1 MDQPTGIAVAPPG
14 STVRSTRSCRFG
26 PLSAPL
32 GFSLV
37 EVLIAT
43 GLLATAMASLA
54 HLFAIATRA
63 NMEAGDTTWATV
75 LAMQKI
81 EELRAGPFPALQ
93 QSVDYLGP
101 GGNRLDDP
109 GATRRA
115 YTRHWWIEPLP
126 SAPDTIVMITVAV
139 SRYRHGDADESDAAA
154 GQRDGAR
161 LVTLLARRVP

>member
-1 MDQPTGIAVAPPG
+1 M
-14 STVRSTRSCRFG
+14 
-26 PLSAPL
+26 

-43 GLLATAMASLA
+43 GLLATALASLA

-75 LAMQKI
+75 LAAQKI

-93 QSVDYLGP
+93 QSVDYLDP

-115 YTRHWWIEPLP
+115 YTRRWWIEPLS
-126 SAPDTIVMITVAV
+126 SAPDTMVVITVAV
-139 SRYRHGDADESDAAA
+139 SRYRRGDADAAGAADAAA
-154 GQRDGAR
+154 RQRDGAR
-161 LVTLLARRVP
+161 LVTLRGRRAP